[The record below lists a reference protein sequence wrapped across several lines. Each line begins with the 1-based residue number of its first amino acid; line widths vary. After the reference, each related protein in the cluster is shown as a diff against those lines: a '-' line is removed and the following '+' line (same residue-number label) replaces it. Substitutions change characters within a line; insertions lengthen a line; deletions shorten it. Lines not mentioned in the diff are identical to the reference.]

1 MSRFVLISGCSGGG
15 KSTLLTALGARGYP
29 VVPEPGRRVIAAGGP
44 APLDDMAGFA
54 TAALHMARQDLTRM
68 QAQDVW
74 VFFDR
79 GVIDAAVALA
89 HCTGAPVAA
98 HLPGPPVYHGTVFLT
113 PPWPEIYRQDAAR
126 QHGYGAACAEYD
138 RLSTALRALGYDT
151 VLLPKTAPE
160 ARANFVLDQLA

>member
-68 QAQDVW
+68 QAQDGW

-98 HLPGPPVYHGTVFLT
+98 HLPGPPAYHVTVFLA
-113 PPWPEIYRQDAAR
+113 PPWPEIYRNDTAR
-126 QHGYGAACAEYD
+126 QHGFDAALAED
-138 RLSTALRALGYDT
+138 HRLRTALPTLGYTT
-151 VLLPKTAPE
+151 VDLPKCAPE
-160 ARANFVLDQLA
+160 ERATFVLEHLA